1 MAVNNFIVTFASSN
15 EDKVF
20 FKRTKIMKYSEL
32 YRKLKKAGGAFY
44 FVMEA
49 DTTSG
54 PTLPMGRAQSFLG
67 MELERCRKALS
78 NLSIK
83 NLGFSPGSSSMRIL
97 VCEKNTFGYE
107 LIII

>member
-32 YRKLKKAGGAFY
+32 YRKLKKAGCFLLR
-44 FVMEA
+44 MEA

-54 PTLPMGRAQSFLG
+54 PILPMGRAQSFLG

-97 VCEKNTFGYE
+97 VCEKNTFDNE
-107 LIII
+107 LITI